1 MTFYQ
6 NAVNKM
12 FTFLYL
18 QFQVQYSKFINMYK
32 VNNWRWWS
40 LHR

>member
-1 MTFYQ
+1 
-6 NAVNKM
+6 
-12 FTFLYL
+12 LYL
-18 QFQVQYSKFINMYK
+18 QFQVQHSKFINMYK